1 VSFATSWGHIVVVD
15 ITATLELSSLH
26 PEEQALCA
34 PWGDKR
40 KATFAAGRRAL
51 RAALRAAGVAEDVVV
66 AAIGRDARGA
76 PVLPDGLCGS
86 VTHKD
91 HVAAALVEVG
101 GNGFVGFV
109 GIDLEGEDGFDAVRV
124 DRLATQVLTPREQ
137 QSLPTALDE
146 RRRAVLARFSL
157 KEALYKALDRHVGRY
172 VGFLDVEVDVDD
184 NNDAVFNVGSVG
196 AFVATGAVVDIGR
209 PGIILTV
216 ARVVAASRP

>member
-1 VSFATSWGHIVVVD
+1 MLSFATPWGHIDVVD
-15 ITATLELSSLH
+15 ITAELELSSLH
-26 PEEQALCA
+26 PGEQALCA

-40 KATFAAGRRAL
+40 KATFIAGRRAL
-51 RAALRAAGVAEDVVV
+51 RAALRTAGIAEDVVV

-76 PVLPDGLCGS
+76 PVLPAGVCGS

-101 GNGFVGFV
+101 GNGFVG
-109 GIDLEGEDGFDAVRV
+109 IDLEVEDGFDAVRI

-137 QSLPTALDE
+137 QTLPTELDE

-184 NNDAVFNVGSVG
+184 NAAVFNVGSVG
-196 AFVATGAVVDIGR
+196 AFVGTGAVVEIGR

-216 ARVVAASRP
+216 ARVVAGSSP